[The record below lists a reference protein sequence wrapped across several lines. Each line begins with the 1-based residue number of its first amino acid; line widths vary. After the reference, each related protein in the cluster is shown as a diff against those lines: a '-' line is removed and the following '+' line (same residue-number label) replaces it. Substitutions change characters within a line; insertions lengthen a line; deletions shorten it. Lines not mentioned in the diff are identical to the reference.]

1 MFKCVYW
8 KQCSVDSNCIIVIDV
23 GSVDVL
29 FNVCSVEKFIGSEEE
44 KINNKIFN
52 KDIGYLELVY
62 FDDDVIVVLL
72 CEDLI
77 ECMLLLVI

>member
-1 MFKCVYW
+1 M
-8 KQCSVDSNCIIVIDV
+8 
-23 GSVDVL
+23 
-29 FNVCSVEKFIGSEEE
+29 CSVEKFIGSEEE
-44 KINNKIFN
+44 KINNKIFS